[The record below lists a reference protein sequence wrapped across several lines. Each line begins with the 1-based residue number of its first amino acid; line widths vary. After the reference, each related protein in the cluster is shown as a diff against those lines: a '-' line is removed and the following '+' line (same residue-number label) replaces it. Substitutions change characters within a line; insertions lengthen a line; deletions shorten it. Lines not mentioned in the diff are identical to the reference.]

1 MIGRDKSLKKMMS
14 NLKRRQNTLVVGP
27 SGIGKTALL
36 THINTELGPRAYYIE
51 GLSRALLMEAY
62 VTISGLTDEDIKKR
76 KVTQWTVL
84 KLAKA
89 LISLQEDRDDF
100 VLIIGSLDRITAAS
114 SQWLTELA
122 ESNIT
127 LLAACYGTK
136 KTDALNRFFWTFE
149 TLELKPMSD
158 AEIKSIIRD
167 QVYPPGQSEPAIT
180 FRDKKAQRYFVE
192 RTIKIAKGIPLAAVE
207 MCKRAAGKGM
217 VSTTFVKEHLVDHK
231 AATKWVDA
239 TPILLVAAC
248 LLFVLRYA
256 SRVMHEPDTYV
267 FFSSLSTIAFI
278 VIRSFSRG
286 RSRKQS

>member
-1 MIGRDKSLKKMMS
+1 MIGRDKSIKKVMS
-14 NLKRRQNTLVVGP
+14 NLKRRQYTLVVGP

-62 VTISGLTDEDIKKR
+62 VTISGPTDEDIKKR

-100 VLIIGSLDRITAAS
+100 VLIMSSLDRITAAS

-127 LLAACYGTK
+127 LLAACCGPK

-180 FRDKKAQRYFVE
+180 FRDNKAQRYFVE
-192 RTIKIAKGIPLAAVE
+192 RTIKIAKGVPLAAVG

-239 TPILLVAAC
+239 SPILLVAAC

-256 SRVMHEPDTYV
+256 SRVMHGSDTYV

-286 RSRKQS
+286 GSRKQS